1 MKEPNQSD
9 KPGEKNISKSAS
21 VSEKSKKTRLALG
34 EDSFI
39 PFNPGNDANRQG
51 AQGREYENEEA
62 MVWFLLIRNLSIPH
76 LEDPLGEVSRG
87 MKRIT
92 STSAV
97 MFILAQRGPPLDQTN
112 RT

>member
-1 MKEPNQSD
+1 MNEPNQSD
-9 KPGEKNISKSAS
+9 KPAEKNIRRSAS
-21 VSEKSKKTRLALG
+21 GSEKSKKTRLALG

-62 MVWFLLIRNLSIPH
+62 VVRFLLIRNLYIPH

-87 MKRIT
+87 RKRT
-92 STSAV
+92 ASTSV
-97 MFILAQRGPPLDQTN
+97 MFVLAQRDPPLDQTN